1 MAQRNFVWF
10 NWLKTVEKELTYDM
24 KQSTSLDDSSLRQ
37 LHCSS
42 EECNAHYPTP
52 LYNVNA
58 TGTQPKK
65 PFWVC
70 VDHIPKDMLNQS
82 ACMER
87 NSSVGRESDAT
98 QLSHQCP
105 AGRPSTQ
112 RFHPPDL
119 DA

>member
-1 MAQRNFVWF
+1 
-10 NWLKTVEKELTYDM
+10 M

-65 PFWVC
+65 PHWVC
-70 VDHIPKDMLNQS
+70 VDHIPKDMLNPIGLHG
-82 ACMER
+82 EELKR
-87 NSSVGRESDAT
+87 WKGK
-98 QLSHQCP
+98 
-105 AGRPSTQ
+105 
-112 RFHPPDL
+112 
-119 DA
+119 